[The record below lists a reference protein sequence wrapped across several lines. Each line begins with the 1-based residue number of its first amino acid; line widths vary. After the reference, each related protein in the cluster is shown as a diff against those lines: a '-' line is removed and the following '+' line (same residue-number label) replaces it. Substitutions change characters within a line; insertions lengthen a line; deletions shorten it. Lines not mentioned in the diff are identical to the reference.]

1 MNSILALILISHEN
15 PSKDTDFHPSMYEV
29 MIHGGVS

>member
-1 MNSILALILISHEN
+1 MKRRFMAVSHEN